1 VYYLQQQDQEAE
13 KAFRKALRLDPQL
26 ASSHFQLARVYQ
38 RESKYGE
45 ALTEVDAAL
54 KSDPNSPGSH
64 YLRGQVLQHLGR
76 IQEAKAEMQTFT
88 QLSNAARE
96 KRHQEL
102 ESGPMPNPE
111 LTQEPQ

>member
-1 VYYLQQQDQEAE
+1 MPGSAPTAP
-13 KAFRKALRLDPQL
+13 KRLDPQL

-45 ALTEVDAAL
+45 ALTEIDAAL
-54 KSDPNSPGSH
+54 TLDGESSGSH

-76 IQEAKAEMQTFT
+76 TEEAKAEMQTFT

-111 LTQEPQ
+111 LRQEPQQ